1 MRQLLAASIL
11 VLASLAW
18 AQCNHPFFPVHEG
31 WVWSYRSSPD
41 NSTHTARIIKVSDKG
56 FVQRLAFRD
65 FSFDIRWACG
75 AKGLTQLEY
84 LQPPG
89 SQGMQMN
96 LKTRKVSG
104 VVIPQGMRVGTTWSY
119 GYEVAGEAKQP
130 NMTLQVDQTM
140 NVVSKVVGQESV
152 GVPAGRFSAYKVE
165 STMSIRGS
173 MRSAGQSMP
182 MNLEV
187 KTTTWYAQGVGLVKT
202 QSEGVTVE
210 LLSLK
215 R

>member
-1 MRQLLAASIL
+1 MRQPLAASIL

-18 AQCNHPFFPVHEG
+18 AQCNHPLFPVSEG

-41 NSTHTARIIKVSDKG
+41 NSTHTASIIKVSDKG
-56 FVQRLAFRD
+56 FIQRLAFKG
-65 FSFDIRWACG
+65 FSFDIRWACD

-84 LQPPG
+84 FQPPS
-89 SQGMQMN
+89 SQGVQMN
-96 LKTRKVSG
+96 LKTRKVNG

-130 NMTLQVDQTM
+130 NMTLQVEQTM
-140 NVVSKVVGQESV
+140 KVVSKVVGQESV
-152 GVPAGRFSAYKVE
+152 SVPAGRFSAYKVE
-165 STMSIRGS
+165 STMAIRGS
-173 MRSAGQSMP
+173 MKSAGQSIP
-182 MNLEV
+182 MNLDV
-187 KTTTWYAQGVGLVKT
+187 KTTSWYAQGVGLVKT
-202 QSEGVTVE
+202 QSEGVVVE

>member
-1 MRQLLAASIL
+1 MRKLLVVSML
-11 VLASLAW
+11 LLGSLAW
-18 AQCNHPFFPVHEG
+18 ARCDHPFFPVREG

-41 NSTHTARIIKVSDKG
+41 NSTHTASIIKVSDKG
-56 FVQRLAFRD
+56 FVQRLAFKD
-65 FSFDIRWACG
+65 FSFDIRWACD

-84 LQPPG
+84 FQPP
-89 SQGMQMN
+89 SNQGIQIN

-130 NMTLQVDQTM
+130 NMTLQVEQTM
-140 NVVSKVVGQESV
+140 SVVSKVVGQESV
-152 GVPAGRFSAYKVE
+152 SVPAGRFSAYKVE
-165 STMSIRGS
+165 STMTIRGS
-173 MRSAGQSMP
+173 MKSAGQSMP
-182 MNLEV
+182 MNFDV
-187 KTTTWYAQGVGLVKT
+187 KTTSWYAQGVGLVKT

-210 LLSLK
+210 FLSLK